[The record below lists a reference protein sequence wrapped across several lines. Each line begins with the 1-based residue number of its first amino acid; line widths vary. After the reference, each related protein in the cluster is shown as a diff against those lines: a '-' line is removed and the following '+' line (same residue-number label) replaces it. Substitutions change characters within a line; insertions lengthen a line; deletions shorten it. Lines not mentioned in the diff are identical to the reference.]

1 MKKLLLVLLLS
12 TGLYA
17 SQEEN
22 NDDTFDRNFDPDFLI
37 GDLNS
42 NAAFPTDLMTLH
54 DGSRELS
61 YIQNASTG
69 ARDNEYSDDQNVP
82 ITNPINVRQ
91 STLAK
96 KRLAHKD
103 YKRTDEENENE
114 SEDSSDKSESEYSGE
129 SESEDSSDE
138 TEYSYDESEENY
150 KEKRKKSN
158 TALPKTSTST
168 AHTTT
173 KVVSTQNDDTA
184 KKKYQCEK
192 CNRSFIYPS
201 DFKRHEETHSGKK
214 IFKCTHQGCNDYFI
228 YRPDFKKHE
237 ETHSG
242 KKIFKCTH
250 QGCNDYFIKPN
261 HLKKH
266 ALTHNNKKLFKCKY
280 EECDY
285 STNYLHDLK
294 RHTKALHPQESD
306 DQNSPITNPKNVQL
320 STLAKKR
327 LAHEAYKGKYS
338 NEKSESEDSSNES
351 EENYKEKRKKS
362 NTAKK
367 KYQCEKCNQ
376 SFIYPSDFKR
386 HVKRL
391 HPQESDDSEHEEE

>member
-69 ARDNEYSDDQNVP
+69 ARDNEYSDDQNAP

-168 AHTTT
+168 SHATT
-173 KVVSTQNDDTA
+173 KVISIQNDDTA

-192 CNRSFIYPS
+192 CNYSTSRLY
-201 DFKRHEETHSGKK
+201 DFKKHTGIHTSEKN
-214 IFKCTHQGCNDYFI
+214 FKCRHQGCNYSANRKDSLNVHIRRIHTGEKHFKCEHEGCNYSAI
-228 YRPDFKKHE
+228 YPFELK
-237 ETHSG
+237 THAVTHTG
-242 KKIFKCTH
+242 EKNFKCTH
-250 QGCNDYFIKPN
+250 QGCNDYFIKAN
-261 HLKKH
+261 YLKKH
-266 ALTHNNKKLFKCKY
+266 ALTHANEKLFKCKY
-280 EECDY
+280 EGCNY
-285 STNYLHDLK
+285 STNYRQNLK
-294 RHTKALHPQESD
+294 RHT
-306 DQNSPITNPKNVQL
+306 
-320 STLAKKR
+320 
-327 LAHEAYKGKYS
+327 
-338 NEKSESEDSSNES
+338 EK
-351 EENYKEKRKKS
+351 
-362 NTAKK
+362 
-367 KYQCEKCNQ
+367 
-376 SFIYPSDFKR
+376 
-386 HVKRL
+386 L